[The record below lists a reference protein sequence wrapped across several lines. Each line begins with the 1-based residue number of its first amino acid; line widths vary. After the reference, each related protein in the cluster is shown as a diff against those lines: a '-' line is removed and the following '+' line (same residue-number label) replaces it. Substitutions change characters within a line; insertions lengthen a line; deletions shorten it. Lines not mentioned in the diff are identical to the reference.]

1 MSRRF
6 RHPYNGRVGKLLKT
20 FAKDE
25 SGQALIEFFLLLLV
39 IVMIVGSMKNGL
51 RWLTVKLWQFMARK
65 IAAPCPS
72 CDAGLEFDLTN

>member
-1 MSRRF
+1 LSSRFHLR
-6 RHPYNGRVGKLLKT
+6 YNGSVRKLLKN
-20 FAKDE
+20 FANDE

-39 IVMIVGSMKNGL
+39 IVTIVGSMKNGL

-72 CDAGLEFDLTN
+72 CDAGLEFDLTH

>member
-1 MSRRF
+1 LSSRFHR
-6 RHPYNGRVGKLLKT
+6 PYNGTVGKLLQN

-39 IVMIVGSMKNGL
+39 IVAIVGSMKNGL

-72 CDAGLEFDLTN
+72 CDAGLEFDLTH

>member
-1 MSRRF
+1 MGMLSHFVR
-6 RHPYNGRVGKLLKT
+6 
-20 FAKDE
+20 DE

-39 IVMIVGSMKNGL
+39 IVMIVGTMKNGL

-72 CDAGLEFDLTN
+72 CDAGLEFDLVN